1 MHLHAPHFHFQD
13 AHVGKTDT
21 VNTILIG
28 MGALLGMLASTGV
41 IAIVIRLASG
51 KW

>member
-1 MHLHAPHFHFQD
+1 MHLHAPHYHWQD

-21 VNTILIG
+21 VNTILVG
-28 MGALLGMLASTGV
+28 MASLLGMLASTGV
-41 IAIVIRLASG
+41 IAIMIRLASG